1 MAMMETLRM
10 MQMVTK
16 EENKAEVLQKKQ
28 ILFLLLLRLILS
40 ALNLDEFKL
49 T

>member
-1 MAMMETLRM
+1 MAAMGTLTMME
-10 MQMVTK
+10 MVTK
-16 EENKAEVLQKKQ
+16 EESTPEVPQKKQ
-28 ILFLLLLRLILS
+28 ILFLLLPRLIQL

>member
-1 MAMMETLRM
+1 MMETPRM

-28 ILFLLLLRLILS
+28 ILFLLLLRLIQS
-40 ALNLDEFKL
+40 ALNLGEFKL